1 MTAPSLEGTAQA
13 LVAAGKG
20 ILAADESVSTIG
32 RRCGAVGIPSTRE
45 TRRADR
51 EMLFTTPGLSAF
63 VSGGIMY
70 DETIRQAGGAGPLP
84 EVLIRAGIIP
94 GLKVDTG
101 AKPLAACPGE
111 TATEGLDGLRDRL
124 KDYQV
129 LGARFAKW
137 AGRDPSGRR
146 SPRRHLPGGECARP
160 RPLCGTLPGTRAGSD
175 RGARGPHGRGA

>member
-1 MTAPSLEGTAQA
+1 M
-13 LVAAGKG
+13 
-20 ILAADESVSTIG
+20 
-32 RRCGAVGIPSTRE
+32 GIPSTTE
-45 TRRADR
+45 TRCAYR
-51 EMLFTTPGLSAF
+51 EMLFTTPGLSEF

-124 KDYQV
+124 KDYQA

-137 AGRDPSGRR
+137 
-146 SPRRHLPGGECARP
+146 GGP
-160 RPLCGTLPGTRAGSD
+160 
-175 RGARGPHGRGA
+175 

>member
-1 MTAPSLEGTAQA
+1 M
-13 LVAAGKG
+13 
-20 ILAADESVSTIG
+20 
-32 RRCGAVGIPSTRE
+32 GIPSTTE
-45 TRRADR
+45 TRCAYR
-51 EMLFTTPGLSAF
+51 EMLFTTPGLSEF